1 MFPIRWIY
9 TKLEKNRMVRI
20 LKLSVIFCLA
30 VFAWACKKDI
40 VPDETQSESFV
51 KLFGGSPTDNAL
63 DMIVDGGNVAIA
75 GTMKN
80 SVSKAVLICTDKNG
94 NQQPWSPLFVGGP
107 QSIAANKVV
116 KTDDG
121 GYIVIGTQQKSA
133 DNKDIFVSR
142 VSSTGVEEWIRYFGG
157 DKNEEG
163 YFGLKLSSGGYV
175 IGGYTETYGNG
186 YKDIYLVSIDRDG
199 NEVWQS
205 TVGFGYNE
213 SGNDIVELNGWLYVL
228 GYTESLGI
236 AANMFVVQVSSVNG
250 KGVNFNY
257 FPNAEAYMGSRIGK
271 LPDGKMV
278 LLGVADSSSYVN
290 CINEDLSSVWEATTP
305 TKEVYNGLA
314 VKGNSIYMVGSKQN
328 QEGISEILIDQYNLN
343 GSKTWSEVIS
353 SYGNLK
359 ATDVL
364 FFSDGKICISGVAT
378 VGNISQ
384 IFLIKKEI

>member
-1 MFPIRWIY
+1 
-9 TKLEKNRMVRI
+9 MVRI
-20 LKLSVIFCLA
+20 LKLSVIFYLA

-51 KLFGGSPTDNAL
+51 KLFGGSPTDNAM

-75 GTMKN
+75 GTMKS

-94 NQQPWSPLFVGGP
+94 NQQPWSPLFVGGS
-107 QSIAANKVV
+107 QSIAANKIV
-116 KTDDG
+116 KTSDG

-142 VSSTGVEEWIRYFGG
+142 VSSAGIEEWTRYFGG
-157 DKNEEG
+157 VYNEG
-163 YFGLKLSSGGYV
+163 GNFGLELSAGGYV
-175 IGGYTETYGNG
+175 IGGYTESYGNG
-186 YKDIYLVSIDRDG
+186 FKDIYLVRIDRDG
-199 NEVWQS
+199 NEIWQS
-205 TVGFGYNE
+205 TIGFGSNE

-236 AANMFVVQVSSVNG
+236 AANMFVVQVSSATG

-257 FPNAEAYMGSRIGK
+257 FPNAETYSGSKIGM
-271 LPDGKMV
+271 LPGDKMV
-278 LLGVADSSSYVN
+278 LLGVGNSSSYVN
-290 CINEDLSSVWEATTP
+290 CISEDLSSVWEATTP

-314 VKGNSIYMVGSKQN
+314 VNGNSIYMVGSKQN

-343 GSKTWSEVIS
+343 GSKTGSEVIS

-359 ATDVL
+359 ATDVS